1 MSEPHTISVIIPT
14 YYRNDR
20 LKGAIESVE
29 MQTYEPL
36 EIIVVD
42 DSGVEHARPIA
53 DIYDITYVAHDKN
66 RGPIGAWNTGFE
78 YATGEYV
85 QILDDDDRLL
95 DNKLVRQA
103 EILDTTPTVGLVHC
117 GIEWEFGVTDLP
129 SLDLRGDVLKQVLT
143 LDTSP
148 CVTSTF
154 LMRTSLLDEIFPLPL
169 YEGAADDVLKI
180 EIARLTTFDYVDE
193 ALVIRGVDD
202 QNVSESGRA
211 IRACLELI
219 DDYDDLYDRVDPAVR
234 RRALAK
240 VHSRQGYLRLSES
253 EWSAAAIRS
262 FFLAN
267 YYYPGFNGRFAVLFI
282 LSIFGSR
289 IFGLAHM
296 VARELKRK

>member
-1 MSEPHTISVIIPT
+1 MSESTISVIIPT

-20 LKGAIESVE
+20 LEGAIESVE
-29 MQTYEPL
+29 EQAYEPL

-42 DSGVEHARPIA
+42 DSGEEHARPVA
-53 DIYDITYVAHDKN
+53 DAYDVTYVAHDEN

-78 YATGEYV
+78 RATGEYV

-95 DNKLVRQA
+95 DNKLARQA
-103 EILDTTPTVGLVHC
+103 EILDTTPTIGLVHC

-129 SLDLRGDVLKQVLT
+129 SPDLRGDVLESVLT

-154 LMRTSLLDEIFPLPL
+154 LMRAPLLNEVFPLPL

-180 EIARLTTFDYVDE
+180 ELGRLTSFDYVDA
-193 ALVIRGVDD
+193 ALVLRGVDD
-202 QNVSESGRA
+202 QNVSESSRA
-211 IRACLELI
+211 IRACFELI
-219 DDYDDLYDRVDPAVR
+219 DDYDDLYEQVDAAVR

-240 VHSRQGYLRLSES
+240 VYSRQGYLRLSES
-253 EWSAAAIRS
+253 EWSATAIRS

-267 YYYPGFNGRFAVLFI
+267 YYYPGFNGRFAVLFV

-289 IFGLAHM
+289 VFGLAHT
-296 VARELKRK
+296 VARELKRE